1 MDIDQ
6 HVNQIVQ
13 NIVADITTKVQ
24 AQAADAISQKI
35 DEVLSTLDYS
45 TLLSDK
51 LSQKLDIKLSSLPID
66 KNTIE
71 TELTNR
77 VNNLARN
84 LSVSVE
90 QQSLKIITDTVSGY
104 VSQIDFKDLYQK
116 TIVQAVANAEVT
128 FPVASIPHSSI
139 QFEGLTV
146 SGNQVIGGIIQ
157 QFGSTGI
164 DDQSTVCQLTIM
176 DDLTV
181 VENNLLTKDL
191 TVKGTTTIEGDLN
204 VTGEIPETSAM
215 FIKFVN
221 AATNNVRTSLDQ
233 VVFKSYADMVIDT
246 IKKDGLDLTKIKLNG
261 EEVINGGNLSNAITF
276 SNLQRVGQLNELQ
289 VRGETLLG
297 ETVYVSGKRVGI
309 NTIEPTQSLSIW
321 DQEIEVGIGKQSTNT
336 AIIGAPRNQTL
347 VISAN
352 NKNNLTLLPDGSVS
366 VNRINLGSVS
376 MSSSDKPPMDNQP
389 KGTIMFNSNPSL
401 GGPLGWVSLGDAR
414 WANFGIID

>member
-6 HVNQIVQ
+6 HVKQIVQ

-221 AATNNVRTSLDQ
+221 AAANNVRTSLDQ
-233 VVFKSYADMVIDT
+233 VVFKSYADMVLDT

-389 KGTIMFNSNPSL
+389 KGTIMFNSNPNL

>member
-116 TIVQAVANAEVT
+116 TIIQAVANAEVT

-139 QFEGLTV
+139 QFEGLML

-221 AATNNVRTSLDQ
+221 AAANNVRTSLDQ
-233 VVFKSYADMVIDT
+233 VVFKSYADMVLDT

-389 KGTIMFNSNPSL
+389 KGTIMFNSNPNL